1 MPAWLETFLVVTAA
15 SRRLRIALYS
25 VVLVPFFVLLVG
37 TFQANGTVPAGPY
50 MPLVAAVR
58 EATFPLYLA
67 IAAIGCIAC
76 VKVAANEYR
85 SVRRR
90 LFGD

>member
-25 VVLVPFFVLLVG
+25 VVFFVLLVG
-37 TFQANGTVPAGPY
+37 TFQPNGTVPAGPY

-76 VKVAANEYR
+76 VKVAAKEYR